1 MSKFRGTNAEKRLEA
16 LKKALSFVCMTAH
29 ADEQGNDPTPN
40 NGAQNQ
46 PNPINYEQ
54 LIAQARKEEKE
65 KLYPKIKKLEEENK
79 SLVVNGNEN
88 LIKIAE
94 LSRTVEEQ
102 KKTIADLQSKEA
114 DTQTVKDLKAQIE
127 TLTAENKKLKEETP
141 NEEEIRKQ
149 IEAEYEVKLYL
160 KEQTAANKDSIL
172 SSFLTDVQGK
182 TKEEIDAS
190 IQAAK
195 DKSLAIKK
203 ELGLVDD
210 EGNPINN
217 SKPNKQVKP
226 KKNNS
231 TDNNS
236 NSGENH
242 APATNPTSD
251 SGSNINYDPE
261 YIRNL
266 DPRSEEYKEFRKSL
280 GLK

>member
-16 LKKALSFVCMTAH
+16 LKKALSLVCMTAH

-40 NGAQNQ
+40 NGVQNQ

-217 SKPNKQVKP
+217 NSKSNKQVKP

-231 TDNNS
+231 ADNS

>member
-40 NGAQNQ
+40 NGVPNQ

-149 IEAEYEVKLYL
+149 VEAEYEVKLYL

-231 TDNNS
+231 ADNNS